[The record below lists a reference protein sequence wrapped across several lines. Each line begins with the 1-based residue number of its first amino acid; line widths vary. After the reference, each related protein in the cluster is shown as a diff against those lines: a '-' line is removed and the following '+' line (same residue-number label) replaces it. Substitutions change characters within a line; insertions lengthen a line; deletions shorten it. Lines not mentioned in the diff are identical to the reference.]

1 MILFYDKNNSVMKR
15 IEYKDVKFYFSDIR
29 TKEHIFSLL
38 SFCSYV

>member
-1 MILFYDKNNSVMKR
+1 MKR

-38 SFCSYV
+38 SFLFLCLKINLSSI